1 MRIERE
7 GRTIQ
12 FNERQQAILSIVRDA
27 SPITGD
33 EIADKLKTTRA
44 VLRSDLDF
52 LSQLGILVAKPRIG
66 YIYNESLN
74 GFEVYKELI
83 DLVVKDYQS
92 VPTVLSEQASAY
104 DAMVALFVANVGSLC
119 IVDENNAL
127 TGVVSR
133 KDLLK
138 LALNGS
144 NVKDYP
150 VSIIMTRMPNIVMTT
165 PDESLWSAARKLIV
179 HEVDSLPITRKLNQ
193 GHEVIGRFTKTNV
206 AKAFVDLGYGDLERK
221 YDVQ

>member
-1 MRIERE
+1 MD
-7 GRTIQ
+7 
-12 FNERQQAILSIVRDA
+12 IVRSG

-92 VPTVLSEQASAY
+92 VPTVLSEKASAY

-119 IVDENNAL
+119 IIDENNAL

-133 KDLLK
+133 KD
-138 LALNGS
+138 
-144 NVKDYP
+144 
-150 VSIIMTRMPNIVMTT
+150 
-165 PDESLWSAARKLIV
+165 
-179 HEVDSLPITRKLNQ
+179 
-193 GHEVIGRFTKTNV
+193 
-206 AKAFVDLGYGDLERK
+206 
-221 YDVQ
+221 

>member
-1 MRIERE
+1 M
-7 GRTIQ
+7 
-12 FNERQQAILSIVRDA
+12 
-27 SPITGD
+27 
-33 EIADKLKTTRA
+33 
-44 VLRSDLDF
+44 
-52 LSQLGILVAKPRIG
+52 
-66 YIYNESLN
+66 
-74 GFEVYKELI
+74 YKELI
-83 DLVVKDYQS
+83 DLVVRDYQS
-92 VPTVLSEQASAY
+92 VPTVLSEKASAY

-119 IVDENNAL
+119 IIDENNAL

-144 NVKDYP
+144 NVKEYP

-179 HEVDSLPITRKLNQ
+179 HEVDALPITKKLDE
-193 GHEVIGRFTKTNV
+193 GYEVIGRFTKTNV